1 MRETVPGERGNMIN
15 IENYLK
21 LYTSI
26 LFCGI
31 YTFFVLACL
40 TLFGYYMLKWVQV
53 GMKLMNRY
61 FERRMRSGHIAKKI
75 KKAKVALVKALSF
88 EDRKKVVPKNGK
100 KVEEVK

>member
-1 MRETVPGERGNMIN
+1 VRETVPGERGNMIN

-75 KKAKVALVKALSF
+75 KKAKVALVKHFSF
-88 EDRKKVVPKNGK
+88 EDKKKSPAKVNGK
-100 KVEEVK
+100 AEAK